1 MKQTKG
7 TVFYLERQPIYETT
21 KPYFCYIPPK
31 ALNGHPI
38 TNQKYEE
45 ISLDV
50 KDARGNESQFTLDQN
65 GFEFAEHHLPDDY
78 DFDRFQQDE
87 NLLLQYGREMENFLQ
102 KKLGAKKVI
111 MFDHE
116 VSAVDAHDGVL
127 YF

>member
-7 TVFYLERQPIYETT
+7 TVFYLERQPVYETV
-21 KPYFCYIPPK
+21 KPYFCYIPPE

-45 ISLDV
+45 ISLDI
-50 KDARGNESQFTLDQN
+50 KDIRSSQAEFTLDQN
-65 GFEFAEHHLPDDY
+65 GFEIAEHLLSDNLN
-78 DFDRFQQDE
+78 FDRLQEDDS
-87 NLLLQYGREMENFLQ
+87 LILQYGNDMEDFLR

-116 VSAVDAHDGVL
+116 VGSGYWSRMVW
-127 YF
+127 YC

>member
-7 TVFYLERQPIYETT
+7 TVFYLERQPVYETV
-21 KPYFCYIPPK
+21 KPYFCYIPPE

-45 ISLDV
+45 ISLDI
-50 KDARGNESQFTLDQN
+50 KDIRSSQAEFTLDQN
-65 GFEFAEHHLPDDY
+65 GFEIAEHILSHNLN
-78 DFDRFQQDE
+78 FDRLQEDDS
-87 NLLLQYGREMENFLQ
+87 LILQYGNDMEDFLR

-116 VSAVDAHDGVL
+116 VGSGYWSRMVW
-127 YF
+127 YC